1 MRKTLDVKKHIEEKE
16 RLDQALNGRLDKVV
30 FSLKKVFEENNIDSM
45 PELSSDVCS
54 YAIKEIWL
62 SKFNLPKC

>member
-1 MRKTLDVKKHIEEKE
+1 MLDVKKHIKEKE
-16 RLDQALNGRLDKVV
+16 RLDQALNGGLDKIVY
-30 FSLKKVFEENNIDSM
+30 SLKKVFEENNIDSM

-54 YAIKEIWL
+54 YAIEEIWF